1 MIRFVREV
9 ELGVELEMIKIS
21 TTNSYKKSQ

>member
-21 TTNSYKKSQ
+21 ATNSYKKSQ